1 MCRLNGFLC
10 PKCHGEAAQDSTE
23 TEGGHLALFGD
34 GGNKCSLT
42 EVKFILGTEGRIGIK
57 QVERVGAFV

>member
-1 MCRLNGFLC
+1 M
-10 PKCHGEAAQDSTE
+10 
-23 TEGGHLALFGD
+23 ALFGD